1 MADYEIFFKD
11 GNRKIYQAPNLIE
24 LAKTLNEY
32 DNRLKYLIY
41 KIEERKND

>member
-1 MADYEIFFKD
+1 MADYEVFFKD

-24 LAKTLNEY
+24 LAIVLNKY
-32 DNRLKYLIY
+32 DNKLKYLVY